1 MVYDKKQKNFLIIE
15 GGQVHY
21 EAADFLKG
29 FSIITIVLMHIVQNY
44 LVNVP
49 GFVYTASS
57 LGGAGVHLFFI
68 CSGFGLYLS
77 YLRHKQTFPEFIRRR
92 FSKIYIPYIIVVLVS
107 FFVPCMYEGSDRF
120 IALLSHIF
128 LFKMF
133 MPAYEQSLGGQ
144 FWYISTIIQ
153 FYIVFIPL
161 CYLRKKAGKKRIFLL
176 ICLALSALWWVFT
189 YVAGISG
196 IRIWASFFLQ
206 YLWEFALGMC
216 IAEHL
221 SSGGSIKVRR
231 LAILIVS
238 LVCIAVNGIMALS
251 ADALKTFNDIFSV
264 FGFGCLVIFIYSLGI
279 GWFNRLMLWFSK
291 ISYEWYLVHILL
303 ITVIFEIAD
312 PQTLGSSIIAGL
324 VSLPIT
330 IAAAYFYNKAI
341 SLVSGKLKKT

>member
-1 MVYDKKQKNFLIIE
+1 MDKKNKNYLIIE
-15 GGQVHY
+15 GGQKHY
-21 EAADFLKG
+21 ELPDYLKG
-29 FSIITIVLMHIVQNY
+29 LAIIMVVVIHIVQNY

-49 GFVYTASS
+49 YTIHMLFSFIGAS
-57 LGGAGVHLFFI
+57 VHLFFI

-77 YLRHKQTFPEFIRRR
+77 YLKHPMGFWEFIRKR
-92 FSKIYIPYIIVVLVS
+92 FTRVYVPYIIIVLIS

-120 IALLSHIF
+120 IALLSHVF

-133 MPAYEQSLGGQ
+133 IPAYEQSLGGQ

-231 LAILIVS
+231 MAILIVS

-291 ISYEWYLVHILL
+291 ISYEWFLVHILL

-312 PQTLGSSIIAGL
+312 PQTLGSSIIAAL
-324 VSLPIT
+324 VALPIT

>member
-1 MVYDKKQKNFLIIE
+1 MDKSEVNYLIIE
-15 GGQVHY
+15 GGQKHY

-44 LVNVP
+44 LVSVP
-49 GFVYTASS
+49 AFVYTASS

-144 FWYISTIIQ
+144 FWYTSTIIQ
-153 FYIVFIPL
+153 FYLIFIPL
-161 CYLRKKAGKKRIFLL
+161 CRLKEKSGRKRTFLL
-176 ICLALSALWWVFT
+176 ICFALSVIWWIVT
-189 YVAGISG
+189 YISG
-196 IRIWASFFLQ
+196 LCEERIWASFFLQ
-206 YLWEFALGMC
+206 YLWEFAFGVC

-221 SSGGSIKVRR
+221 YSGRQIKVRR
-231 LAILIVS
+231 WLILLLAAAG
-238 LVCIAVNGIMALS
+238 LVLYAMMALRS
-251 ADALKTFNDIFSV
+251 DLLRTFNDIFSV
-264 FGFGCLVIFIYSLGI
+264 IGYGGLVLFIYSLGI
-279 GWFNRLMLWFSK
+279 GPFNRLILWFSK
-291 ISYEWYLVHILL
+291 ISYEWYLVHILI
-303 ITVIFEIAD
+303 ITVIFELFS
-312 PQTLGSSIIAGL
+312 PQTLGMS
-324 VSLPIT
+324 V
-330 IAAAYFYNKAI
+330 IAALAALPLTVIAAYLYNREIAK
-341 SLVSGKLKKT
+341 VSAKTAERR